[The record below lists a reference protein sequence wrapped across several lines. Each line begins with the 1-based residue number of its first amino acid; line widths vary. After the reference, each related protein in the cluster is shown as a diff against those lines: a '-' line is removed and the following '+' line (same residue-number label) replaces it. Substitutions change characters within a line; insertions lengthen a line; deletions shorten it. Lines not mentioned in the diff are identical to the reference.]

1 MMGGARARLQKVRKR
16 DFQCLRLRARSLARP
31 RVFFFPI
38 LRRLSLNISFTS
50 CPPPRLSLSLSSPS
64 QEYKEFLRSAGGPS
78 PRPGPDGYSLSPD
91 GDNLFAWTAV
101 LAGPEGT
108 PYAGGE
114 FDLVLS
120 IPDAYPMAPPSARFV
135 TRIFHPPIHFKTGD
149 VCMDVLKAAWSPAW
163 TLAALCTALRSLLAH
178 PAPDSP
184 LNCDAGNLLRA
195 GDERGF
201 GAMARL
207 YTVELAAAGRP
218 RRASSSV
225 VAAVGRASLAGGG

>member
-1 MMGGARARLQKVRKR
+1 MCERKARECSEDTSRS
-16 DFQCLRLRARSLARP
+16 RAP
-31 RVFFFPI
+31 PVFFN
-38 LRRLSLNISFTS
+38 LA
-50 CPPPRLSLSLSSPS
+50 PPLFF
-64 QEYKEFLRSAGGPS
+64 QEYKEFLRAAGGPS
-78 PRPGPDGYSLSPD
+78 PRPGPDGYALAPD

-108 PYAGGE
+108 PYEGGE

-120 IPDAYPMAPPSARFV
+120 IPEAYPMAPPSARFV
-135 TRIFHPPIHFKTGD
+135 TRVFHPNIHFKSGD

-195 GDERGF
+195 GDDRGF
-201 GAMARL
+201 AAAARL
-207 YTVELAAAGRP
+207 DTVELAAAGRP

-225 VAAVGRASLAGGG
+225 VAEAVGRASLAGAG